1 MSCPAAV
8 IYILR
13 HVVHIFSRVHTHSTW
28 SHAVSQTSWQ
38 RIILP
43 DIRGSNSDQQVNRHW
58 QQPIPRV
65 NLATLQCINLQQ
77 NFPWGTQ
84 SERPLNRVQAVQTR
98 ALDELAWDKGKVTFF
113 THDSRVFFLFFL
125 LEWQHPVLSVGCV
138 PDCGSTT
145 LSRGRWLNTTCLG
158 EIHVGRKYDPESSS
172 SIKKFPTT

>member
-13 HVVHIFSRVHTHSTW
+13 HVVHRFSRVHTHSTW
-28 SHAVSQTSWQ
+28 SRAVSQTSWQ

-77 NFPWGTQ
+77 NFPWGTR

-98 ALDELAWDKGKVTFF
+98 ALDELPWDKGKVTFF
-113 THDSRVFFLFFL
+113 THDSRIFFFFFFVRVAASRSICGL
-125 LEWQHPVLSVGCV
+125 CAGLWVNHTV
-138 PDCGSTT
+138 PRSLTKHHMSGGNTCGE
-145 LSRGRWLNTTCLG
+145 
-158 EIHVGRKYDPESSS
+158 EIWPWIIIFH
-172 SIKKFPTT
+172 